1 MYHYLI
7 HTASFKTKEEVR
19 NYKSLEAYKVFLL
32 VGRVKH
38 SYALRDTPLKLW
50 VAIKKSGTVECGH
63 CTCMAGLAETC
74 SHVAAILYWLET
86 AVRIREETTCT
97 SKPNS
102 WLPPSLP
109 AACNKVPYITME
121 KLGETAAKR
130 KRTSTCTQ
138 ESMAWHEIAKQPPTE
153 HELEEFYRNL
163 SKASNRKPAILS
175 LIPPYNSSF
184 TNSSD
189 QLPPLLQDLYEPDCL
204 HLDYLQLLQRSK
216 DACNSPVSEIQVRH
230 LEELTRGQAR
240 NHHWFRYRSR
250 TGRVTASQLYQVFL
264 LSYYIIIHTNYL

>member
-1 MYHYLI
+1 ML
-7 HTASFKTKEEVR
+7 
-19 NYKSLEAYKVFLL
+19 
-32 VGRVKH
+32 
-38 SYALRDTPLKLW
+38 
-50 VAIKKSGTVECGH
+50 
-63 CTCMAGLAETC
+63 TCC
-74 SHVAAILYWLET
+74 SHIVLAGDSSSYLRGDY
-86 AVRIREETTCT
+86 TCT
-97 SKPNS
+97 SKLNS

-109 AACNKVPYITME
+109 AACNKMPYITME

-184 TNSSD
+184 TSSSD

-240 NHHWFRYRSR
+240 NHHWFRYR
-250 TGRVTASQLYQVFL
+250 TGRVTASFIRFSAFILHNYSHKLFIGRSHRSTSAITFFIAKSV
-264 LSYYIIIHTNYL
+264 LSRNPGF